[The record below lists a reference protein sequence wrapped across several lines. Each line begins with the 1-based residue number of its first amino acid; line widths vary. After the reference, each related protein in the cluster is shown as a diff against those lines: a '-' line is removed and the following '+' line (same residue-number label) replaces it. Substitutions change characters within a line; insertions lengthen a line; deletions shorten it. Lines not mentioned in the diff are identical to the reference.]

1 MNENMP
7 DEEMLAEAEEMIRAD
22 AASKGVIQAINDAQI
37 SAVTTMRVLAHL
49 LVYSALSM
57 KIPKHSLFLGL
68 EGCYDILKEE
78 QFPDL
83 DPSTFN

>member
-22 AASKGVIQAINDAQI
+22 AASKGVIQAINNAQI

-49 LVYSALSM
+49 LVYAALSM

-78 QFPDL
+78 QFPDVS
-83 DPSTFN
+83 PSDLN

>member
-1 MNENMP
+1 MNEKLTA
-7 DEEMLAEAEEMIRAD
+7 EEMLYETEEMLRAD
-22 AASKGVIQAINDAQI
+22 AASRGVTQALNNAQI
-37 SAVTTMRVLAHL
+37 SAVTTVRVLAHL
-49 LVYSALSM
+49 LVYTALSM

-83 DPSTFN
+83 DPSDLN

>member
-7 DEEMLAEAEEMIRAD
+7 DEEMLAEAEEMIRANK
-22 AASKGVIQAINDAQI
+22 ASNGVIQALNDAQI

-49 LVYSALSM
+49 LTYTALSM
-57 KIPKHSLFLGL
+57 KIPKQSLFLGL
-68 EGCYDILKEE
+68 GGCYDILKEE